1 MSERT
6 VIHRVGFAAGL
17 RWLPAGAELLAAGF
31 GPMAGIASL
40 WLLLSMVAIVVP
52 VIGQLALVLF
62 TPLLTAGVLIAFHR
76 LRQGQPV
83 TPFTL
88 FAAWQDPARRTGL
101 IVLGLVTILGSMI
114 AATVLLGWMS
124 SQLTQTD
131 LEAAMQDPE
140 ALLEALAG
148 TSLGGGL
155 IMALIIFSLML
166 GAIYFAIPL
175 VSFAGW
181 PVWPAMLAS
190 IRAIFANWA
199 AFLGFGLVFMLF
211 AAALG
216 LMLALTV
223 SLLGLALGQAGLII
237 SQVLILLATMLVQ
250 VLMAGV
256 QYVAFSQVFGWSRS
270 STDKSDGDSEDQL
283 IA

>member
-1 MSERT
+1 MNEKTIIR
-6 VIHRVGFAAGL
+6 RVGFAAGL
-17 RWLPAGAELLAAGF
+17 RWLPAGAELLAAGI
-31 GPMAGIASL
+31 GPMVGIASL

-62 TPLLTAGVLIAFHR
+62 TPLLTAGVLMAFHR
-76 LRQGQPV
+76 LRMGQPV

-88 FAAWQDPARRTGL
+88 FSAWQDPARRTGL
-101 IVLGLVTILGSMI
+101 ILLGLITILGSMI
-114 AATVLLGWMS
+114 AATVLVGWMG

-148 TSLGGGL
+148 TSIGGGL
-155 IMALIIFSLML
+155 IMALVIFSLML

-175 VSFAGW
+175 VIFAGW
-181 PVWPAMLAS
+181 PVWSAILAS
-190 IRAIFANWA
+190 LRAILANWA

-237 SQVLILLATMLVQ
+237 SQVLILLVTMLVQ

-256 QYVAFSQVFGWSRS
+256 QYVAFSQVFGWSQS
-270 STDKSDGDSEDQL
+270 STDQSDGASEDQL